1 MSKKQEPVTVTV
13 KRIEL
18 DNVTL
23 EGLGPLDVNAL
34 AREIENKMDQIS
46 KEKHTMD
53 TFKVLL
59 HTALFYAA
67 KAYTKSNNEEQK
79 NKAGEKQLD
88 SAIEKLTLALNRLP
102 LK

>member
-1 MSKKQEPVTVTV
+1 MNKKQEPVTVTV

-46 KEKHTMD
+46 EEKHTVD

-67 KAYTKSNNEEQK
+67 KVYTKSNNEEQK
-79 NKAGEKQLD
+79 NKAGEKQID

>member
-1 MSKKQEPVTVTV
+1 MSKRQDPVTVTI

-23 EGLGPLDVNAL
+23 EGLGPLDVSAL

-46 KEKHTMD
+46 EEKHTVD
-53 TFKVLL
+53 NFKVLL
-59 HTALFYAA
+59 YTALFYAA
-67 KAYTKSNNEEQK
+67 KAYTRNNNDEQK

-88 SAIEKLTLALNRLP
+88 SAIEKLNLALNRLP